1 MAEDKTEL
9 FNHIAGQFE
18 AYMKNINKNERLL
31 KKITRVDKQNIGF
44 AVRVLDELVIEQKQK
59 DQFCDLVMQEGVD
72 PIRDVLEPLLGVISA
87 QIFALNSCDFKS
99 DILENCKEYE
109 TFKNLFQTAAGAWD
123 GKAFKI
129 NMLKAIWAPCSG
141 MITDKMESELK
152 NLRDDSDRQK
162 LSISYADKLLNPF
175 DNYLTTLTLDE
186 HNLPC
191 AKKRV
196 AGVPILERVNAL
208 ITAVDDVLES
218 HPAASQNCFWLMQL
232 LSNLF
237 MCIAY
242 LFKSRPSVQIS
253 PDANEREVAPTEN
266 NQTEPLLDVLNK
278 FRQQLLDLYDGIQDR
293 LKAGIPEIAIENSC
307 SSDLRSVCN
316 ICYESIKEH
325 PDKSTLNADKN
336 NLVSEILRQLE
347 QECNPSVNKE
357 VTPIGGE
364 HKSQD
369 NPGSRNH

>member
-18 AYMKNINKNERLL
+18 AYMENIDKNNQL
-31 KKITRVDKQNIGF
+31 KIKIAKVNKQNIGL
-44 AVRVLDELVIEQKQK
+44 AVRVLDELVIEQEQK
-59 DQFCDLVMQEGVD
+59 DQFCDLVMRAED
-72 PIRDVLEPLLGVISA
+72 PIHEVLEPLLNVISA
-87 QIFALNSCDFKS
+87 QVFDKNSCDFKPA
-99 DILENCKEYE
+99 IVANFAEYDS
-109 TFKNLFQTAAGAWD
+109 FKNSFEDEAGAWD

-129 NMLKAIWAPCSG
+129 NMLKAIWVPCSG

-152 NLRDDSDRQK
+152 NLPDGSDRQK

-196 AGVPILERVNAL
+196 AGVPILERVNTL

-266 NQTEPLLDVLNK
+266 NQTEPLLRVLNK
-278 FRQQLLDLYDGIQDR
+278 FHQQLLDLYYGIKDR
-293 LKAGIPEIAIENSC
+293 LDEGIPEIAIENSC
-307 SSDLRSVCN
+307 SRDLRSVCN
-316 ICYESIKEH
+316 ICYESIKERL
-325 PDKSTLNADKN
+325 DKSTLNADKN
-336 NLVSEILRQLE
+336 NLVSKILRQLE
-347 QECNPSVNKE
+347 QECNPSVNKD

-369 NPGSRNH
+369 NPMGSRNH